1 MATTTQHDGLSA
13 DNRSAIRTTI
23 LDAREAIEDDQ
34 RRQLERY
41 GIYPDES
48 MALSDLGHL
57 SDEQRE
63 TRRQVDAA
71 LEREQEATED
81 RKRSYQNYVREAT
94 KTHLN
99 RLVALKALEA
109 RGIATETLTTQ
120 PQYGGRSYMHYTVE
134 EVAGELCEGADSG
147 QGVALDLAYQEISA
161 EIRLFED
168 SEYTAIEPDYMVRA
182 DVIESLN
189 ELGEDVWA
197 SDEAIGWVYQYFG
210 EQEREE
216 IDERIDEE
224 NYKVQDTDI
233 ATKTQLFTPRYIV
246 EWMVDNSLGRLWL
259 EMYGDRTNIDDEEQC
274 FYLAPLEESLID
286 REPKDVRDI
295 TVLDPACGGGHMLFY
310 AFDVLYEMYL
320 EQADVP
326 EAQIPKEILK
336 HNLYGIDID
345 PGAAQ
350 LAALSL
356 YAKAKEREPEVE
368 IEQINVISADAV
380 LVNGEKK
387 QEVLDRVDTE
397 LEKRVLEQV
406 WRSFENIREWGS
418 LVRIE
423 ERIEEIIE
431 EEREALGELDSPGQT
446 QARFTGEG
454 AETTTESSFIGGAGA
469 TSWEALKARLL
480 ERVRELAA
488 EALEEDDTVQEM
500 FAGEVEKSVELL
512 EYFVG
517 DYDVVVSNPPYLGSA
532 KMGGDLKQY
541 IKDNYLATRDTFA
554 AFIQRCWEFA
564 GEDNYT
570 TLVTPDKYMFISS
583 YQNLRKRLVDD
594 WQFIEGMHLSRY
606 GFDQQKDAYTTPF
619 VLRNR
624 NPSGFKSSR
633 FYRMTHEQDEYAKY
647 EDKIRGLREITM
659 TNRRSEV
666 HKDVYIV
673 DQNTFLDI
681 QRTPFVYW
689 FGDELLSLFQ
699 KYATLQDKVEVTSGL
714 VTGDNDHHLRR
725 FWEVSDD
732 EIGEQYIWYMNN
744 GNDIDYRDT
753 FDKTVRW
760 IDGGQNIIDYA
771 ESHGKNYQGVSE
783 KRPYFEEGVIYRDLS
798 NEFTAKL
805 LPEGSI
811 FGKEAVHMSLV
822 KQMSKRC
829 LLGYLNSNLYRFL
842 VAGISPGLHFTQS
855 DATTVIIKDEFENDS
870 EIIKNVNKIVELRK
884 KESNHIESTKE
895 YDPSVFEWSGSAKDT
910 VYTLLYR
917 IDVIRSD
924 IQTAHS
930 IIDNIVYEEYEIS
943 ESTKT
948 RINNRHATD
957 ATGLPNIKQKSQDG
971 QFASLK
977 DSYATKLPIKTV
989 SSSEYSGLLDKVKG
1003 KSDEEIR
1010 HLSEELGVSPY
1021 SIAVIKRDNRFFS
1034 RDEVREIAGRLIS
1047 YYLGC
1052 IMGRWDLDGLDPDD
1066 DGIVVFDDGFADN
1079 VGALIREC
1087 IELTYGADE
1096 LYERESEI
1104 EELLG
1109 ESYTKWLRETFFRY
1123 HHCKEYRRRGQRIP
1137 IYWQLESDDGA
1148 FSCFLYY
1155 HAMDEDTLPKL
1166 RGQYLDVKI
1175 NRTENR
1181 LDTIESQLPDAEG
1194 DRERELRREQE
1205 ELTEEL
1211 ADLEDFGER
1220 LDVLIGE
1227 GFAPDF
1233 EAGIWQNIQRVDEHN
1248 LLAVPL
1254 DKL

>member
-1 MATTTQHDGLSA
+1 MATNTRHDGLSA
-13 DNRSAIRTTI
+13 DNRSSIRRTI
-23 LDAREAIEDDQ
+23 LDAREEIADDQ

-41 GIYPDES
+41 GVYPDES

-57 SDEQRE
+57 SADQQE
-63 TRRQVDAA
+63 TRRQIDAA

-81 RKRSYQNYVREAT
+81 RERSYQNYVREAT

-109 RGIATETLTTQ
+109 RGIVTESLTTQ
-120 PQYGGRSYMHYTVE
+120 PQYGGRSYMHYTVD
-134 EVAGELCEGADSG
+134 EVAGELCEGADNG

-182 DVIESLN
+182 NVIESLN

-259 EMYGDRTNIDDEEQC
+259 EMHGDRTNIDDEEQC

-356 YAKAKEREPEVE
+356 YAKAKEREPAVE

-387 QEVLDRVDTE
+387 QEVLNRVDTE

-418 LVRIE
+418 LVRVE
-423 ERIEEIIE
+423 ERIE

-454 AETTTESSFIGGAGA
+454 AETTTESSYIGGAGA
-469 TSWEALKARLL
+469 TSWGALKARLL

-488 EALEEDDTVQEM
+488 EALEENDTVQEM

-517 DYDVVVSNPPYLGSA
+517 DYDVVVTNPPYLGSG

-541 IKDNYLATRDTFA
+541 IKDNYIGTRDVFA

-564 GEDNYT
+564 GKDKYA
-570 TLVTPDKYMFISS
+570 TLVTPENYMFLYS
-583 YQNLRKRLVDD
+583 YRKLRKRLVADQ
-594 WQFIEGMHLSRY
+594 QFIEGAHLSGY
-606 GFDQQKDAYTTPF
+606 SFSMKDRPF
-619 VLRNR
+619 TIPFILRNS
-624 NPSGFKSSR
+624 NPSDFRSSR

-647 EDKIRGLREITM
+647 EDKIRGLREIT
-659 TNRRSEV
+659 TANRHSEA
-666 HKDVYIV
+666 HPDVFVV
-673 DQNTFLDI
+673 DQQTFNNI
-681 QRTPFVYW
+681 GRTPFLYW
-689 FGDELLSLFQ
+689 FGQNILRMFDNYPNLGDSADIVKGFESGNSNRFVRDWWEISNDWIENRYAWLVKSGDES
-699 KYATLQDKVEVTSGL
+699 KYYFSTTKAV
-714 VTGDNDHHLRR
+714 
-725 FWEVSDD
+725 FWENG
-732 EIGEQYIWYMNN
+732 GEKVINYENSNPRNRGFYNKH
-744 GNDIDYRDT
+744 GVTFRD
-753 FDKTVRW
+753 F
-760 IDGGQNIIDYA
+760 
-771 ESHGKNYQGVSE
+771 GKY
-783 KRPYFEEGVIYRDLS
+783 
-798 NEFTAKL
+798 FTARIHKKDQIFSNKAHFVFTDDDDRDQEVL
-805 LPEGSI
+805 AYLCSSLSRFIMNGINPGINFNVGDGKRLPI
-811 FGKEAVHMSLV
+811 
-822 KQMSKRC
+822 KR
-829 LLGYLNSNLYRFL
+829 
-842 VAGISPGLHFTQS
+842 
-855 DATTVIIKDEFENDS
+855 EFENSDV
-870 EIIKNVNKIVELRK
+870 I
-884 KESNHIESTKE
+884 
-895 YDPSVFEWSGSAKDT
+895 KDT
-910 VYTLLYR
+910 VATGISRQVDICELKETKWEFNGDALTEHFSDYNFQLAKLRADVEVIHAALDNVIFNEYGISQESQALIYDDLPENLLDYPHITNIGEVNTDDCR
-917 IDVIRSD
+917 IRERVETKQLPNDEYD
-924 IQTAHS
+924 DLAAE
-930 IIDNIVYEEYEIS
+930 IDERAGDDLREIS
-943 ESTKT
+943 EV
-948 RINNRHATD
+948 
-957 ATGLPNIKQKSQDG
+957 L
-971 QFASLK
+971 
-977 DSYATKLPIKTV
+977 
-989 SSSEYSGLLDKVKG
+989 E
-1003 KSDEEIR
+1003 
-1010 HLSEELGVSPY
+1010 VSPY
-1021 SIAVIKRDNRFFS
+1021 TVAMVRHEHDLYT
-1034 RDEVREIAGRLIS
+1034 RDEKREAAGRLLS

-1052 IMGRWDLDGLDPDD
+1052 IMGRWDLDGLAPDE
-1066 DGIVVFDDGFADN
+1066 DGIVVFDESFEDN
-1079 VGALIREC
+1079 VGALVREC
-1087 IELTYGADE
+1087 IELTYGEDE
-1096 LYERESEI
+1096 LYERETEI
-1104 EELLG
+1104 EEMLG
-1109 ESYTKWLRETFFRY
+1109 KGYTDWLREMFFRY

-1205 ELTEEL
+1205 ELADEL

-1233 EAGIWQNIQRVDEHN
+1233 EAGIWENIQRVDEHN

>member
-1 MATTTQHDGLSA
+1 MATTTRHDGLSA

-34 RRQLERY
+34 CRQLERY
-41 GIYPDES
+41 GISPDES

-109 RGIATETLTTQ
+109 RGIVTETLTTQ

-134 EVAGELCEGADSG
+134 EVAGGLCEGADSG

-168 SEYTAIEPDYMVRA
+168 SEYTAIAPDYMVRA

-189 ELGEDVWA
+189 DLGEDVWA

-210 EQEREE
+210 EREREE

-286 REPKDVRDI
+286 REPKNVRDI

-397 LEKRVLEQV
+397 LEERVLEQV

-431 EEREALGELDSPGQT
+431 EEREALDELQANG

-454 AETTTESSFIGGAGA
+454 EMTTQSAFMSGGEEI
-469 TSWEALKARLL
+469 SWEALKARLL

-512 EYFVG
+512 DYFVG
-517 DYDVVVSNPPYLGSA
+517 DYDVVVSNPPYLGSG
-532 KMGGDLKQY
+532 KMGSDLKKH
-541 IKDNYLATRDTFA
+541 IKDNYLGTQDAFA

-564 GEDNYT
+564 GKDMYA
-570 TLVTPDKYMFISS
+570 TLVTPENYMFIYS
-583 YQNLRKRLVDD
+583 YRKLRKKIVSNR
-594 WQFIEGMHLSRY
+594 QFISGIHLSRY
-606 GFDQQKDAYTTPF
+606 GFDQQKDAYTIPF

-624 NPSGFKSSR
+624 DPSHFESSR
-633 FYRMTHEQDEYAKY
+633 FYRMTHEQEEYATY
-647 EDKIRGLREITM
+647 EDKISGLNNIIESNRKNESNPDRYTVNQNSFADIGRSPFLYWFGQELLQLFSDNQNLGERADVVRGMGTGDDDRFIRKWWEINREWLSDKYVLFQKSGSDSMYYDIPNDYVLWENDGLEIKSQNTSYVQNEGHYFKEGVTYRGFGNLFTARYHSPEAIFGDKSIFVDTDDISNEVLIAFMTSSLSRYIMNGINPSVNFQAGDGKRLPIKHPISSEENLEKSVVEGIEIRREQSALQENSRDFDPNMVGSYFSDGIAKFIKFEDLMSSDLSVTHGNIDSIIFEEYGISDEKQKEIYEDTTSNLAEYPHFANVGDLDTNEYEINTEVKTKQLPASKYDDLIAEIDDRAGDDLREI
-659 TNRRSEV
+659 SEA
-666 HKDVYIV
+666 
-673 DQNTFLDI
+673 L
-681 QRTPFVYW
+681 
-689 FGDELLSLFQ
+689 E
-699 KYATLQDKVEVTSGL
+699 
-714 VTGDNDHHLRR
+714 
-725 FWEVSDD
+725 
-732 EIGEQYIWYMNN
+732 
-744 GNDIDYRDT
+744 
-753 FDKTVRW
+753 
-760 IDGGQNIIDYA
+760 
-771 ESHGKNYQGVSE
+771 
-783 KRPYFEEGVIYRDLS
+783 
-798 NEFTAKL
+798 
-805 LPEGSI
+805 
-811 FGKEAVHMSLV
+811 
-822 KQMSKRC
+822 
-829 LLGYLNSNLYRFL
+829 
-842 VAGISPGLHFTQS
+842 
-855 DATTVIIKDEFENDS
+855 
-870 EIIKNVNKIVELRK
+870 
-884 KESNHIESTKE
+884 
-895 YDPSVFEWSGSAKDT
+895 
-910 VYTLLYR
+910 
-917 IDVIRSD
+917 
-924 IQTAHS
+924 
-930 IIDNIVYEEYEIS
+930 
-943 ESTKT
+943 
-948 RINNRHATD
+948 
-957 ATGLPNIKQKSQDG
+957 
-971 QFASLK
+971 
-977 DSYATKLPIKTV
+977 
-989 SSSEYSGLLDKVKG
+989 
-1003 KSDEEIR
+1003 
-1010 HLSEELGVSPY
+1010 VSPY
-1021 SIAVIKRDNRFFS
+1021 TVAMVCHEHDLYT
-1034 RDEVREIAGRLIS
+1034 RDEKREAAGRLLS

-1052 IMGRWDLDGLDPDD
+1052 IMGRWDLDGLTPDE
-1066 DGIVVFDDGFADN
+1066 DGIVVFDEGFEDN
-1079 VGALIREC
+1079 VSALVREC
-1087 IELTYGADE
+1087 IELTYGEDE
-1096 LYERESEI
+1096 LYERETEI
-1104 EELLG
+1104 EEMLSK
-1109 ESYTKWLRETFFRY
+1109 SYTDWLRETFFRY

-1137 IYWQLESDDGA
+1137 IYWQLESGDGA

-1155 HAMDEDTLPKL
+1155 HAMDEDTLAKL

-1175 NRTENR
+1175 GRTENR
-1181 LDTIESQLPDAEG
+1181 LSTIEGQLPDAEG

-1205 ELTEEL
+1205 ELTDEL

-1220 LDVLIGE
+1220 LDILIDE

-1233 EAGIWQNIQRVDEHN
+1233 EAGIWQNIQRVDEHD

-1254 DKL
+1254 EKL